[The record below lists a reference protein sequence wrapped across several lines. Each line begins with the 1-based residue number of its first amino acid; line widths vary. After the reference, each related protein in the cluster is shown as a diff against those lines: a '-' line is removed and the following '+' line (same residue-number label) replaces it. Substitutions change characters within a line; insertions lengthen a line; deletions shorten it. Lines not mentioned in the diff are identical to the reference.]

1 MSERIPISSNNE
13 ISGRRTVTHIDLV
26 TANIVAGTGLFSD
39 MAASIRDTFGGR
51 SKSYQNQLDSIC
63 EEVVTKL
70 SEKAVAAGGN
80 AVVGLKLDYSEI
92 SGQGKSMLM
101 VSGMGT
107 VVFVAEFSE
116 EAKDYLRKIGKD
128 KSVAKGKWRCRCG
141 SDNDDGTRSCT
152 NCQRSISATF

>member
-1 MSERIPISSNNE
+1 
-13 ISGRRTVTHIDLV
+13 
-26 TANIVAGTGLFSD
+26 
-39 MAASIRDTFGGR
+39 
-51 SKSYQNQLDSIC
+51 
-63 EEVVTKL
+63 
-70 SEKAVAAGGN
+70 
-80 AVVGLKLDYSEI
+80 
-92 SGQGKSMLM
+92 MLM